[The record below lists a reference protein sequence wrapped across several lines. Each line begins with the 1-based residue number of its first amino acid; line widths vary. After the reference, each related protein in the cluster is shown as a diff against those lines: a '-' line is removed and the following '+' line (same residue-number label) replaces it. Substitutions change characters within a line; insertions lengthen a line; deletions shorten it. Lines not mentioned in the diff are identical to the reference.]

1 MGGSTSSVWKDRKK
15 EMKKYRKE
23 QRKEERRKEGIVGAR
38 KGRRKVASPPHGS
51 LLSYMDEFKKQLTI
65 T

>member
-23 QRKEERRKEGIVGAR
+23 QRKEERRKERKKEGIVGQE
-38 KGRRKVASPPHGS
+38 KGEKSSITATWVPPELYG
-51 LLSYMDEFKKQLTI
+51 
-65 T
+65 